1 MPPRLG
7 LVLVLLLRSRYLF
20 LEWRMREELSEDQ
33 LEMDGRW
40 DEVVVMPL

>member
-1 MPPRLG
+1 MRPRLG
-7 LVLVLLLRSRYLF
+7 LVLGLLLRSRYLF

-33 LEMDGRW
+33 LEMDGWW